1 MATTRDIRRRIKSV
15 ANTQQLTRAMK
26 MVSAAKLRRAQ
37 ESMTKARPYAT
48 ALVRVLRSLARRVSP
63 EEHPL
68 LARRGD
74 RRVELVVMTGD
85 KGLCGSFNTNIIR
98 RATQFLEDRGDR
110 RMTLHLVGKKGV
122 DFFNRRDYP
131 IHNRYVD
138 AFRQVKFSTAKEIA
152 DDVMK
157 RFLDEEL
164 DAVYLIYNEFKS
176 MISQNLVA
184 ERILPI
190 ADLDLRDSD
199 EVLEEYLYEPD
210 PQSLFDRL
218 LPHYA
223 ETRAYQAMLESSA
236 AEHAARMTAM
246 ESATKNAGEMI
257 QNLTL
262 HLNRVRQASIT
273 NEIIEVVSGAD
284 AL

>member
-37 ESMTKARPYAT
+37 EAMTKARPYAA
-48 ALVRVLRSLARRVSP
+48 ALVRVLRSLAQRVSP

-68 LARRGD
+68 LANRGD
-74 RRVELVVMTGD
+74 KRVELVVMTGD
-85 KGLCGSFNTNIIR
+85 KGLCGSFNTAIIR
-98 RATQFLEDRGDR
+98 RATLFLEDRGDR
-110 RMTLHLVGKKGV
+110 EMTLHLVGKKGV

-152 DDVMK
+152 DDLMK

-184 ERILPI
+184 EKILPI
-190 ADLDLRDSD
+190 GDLDLKGSD
-199 EVLEEYLYEPD
+199 EVLDEYLYEPD
-210 PQSLFDRL
+210 PQSLFNQL

-223 ETRAYQAMLESSA
+223 ETRAW
-236 AEHAARMTAM
+236 
-246 ESATKNAGEMI
+246 
-257 QNLTL
+257 
-262 HLNRVRQASIT
+262 
-273 NEIIEVVSGAD
+273 
-284 AL
+284 

>member
-1 MATTRDIRRRIKSV
+1 VATTRDIRRRIKSV

-37 ESMTKARPYAT
+37 EAMTRARPYAG
-48 ALVRVLRSLARRVSP
+48 ALVRVLRSLAQ
-63 EEHPL
+63 H
-68 LARRGD
+68 GD

-85 KGLCGSFNTNIIR
+85 KGLCGSFNTSIIR
-98 RATQFLEDRGDR
+98 RATQFLEDRGER
-110 RMTLHLVGKKGV
+110 VVTLHLVGKKGV

-131 IHNRYVD
+131 IHKRYVE
-138 AFRQVKFSTAKEIA
+138 AFRQVRFSTAKEIA
-152 DDVMK
+152 GDFMT
-157 RFLDEEL
+157 RFLDQEL
-164 DAVYLIYNEFKS
+164 DAIYLVYNEFKS

-184 ERILPI
+184 ERVLPV
-190 ADLDLRDSD
+190 ADLDLQGSG

-218 LPHYA
+218 LPHYV

-257 QNLTL
+257 QKLTL